1 MEYLYIIQQA
11 LIWIVTIYW
20 LYQFIIS
27 LCSFVKIKE
36 KPLKE
41 DKQHRFMTIIPAHN
55 EEKVVVNLIESLKKL
70 DYPKDLYDIY
80 VIADNC
86 TDKTAE
92 VAKKA
97 GAIVYER
104 FDEAHK
110 TKGHALQ
117 WFLAQKIEEDAPYD
131 AFCIF
136 DADNI
141 VDENFLKVMNKKL
154 CQGEEVVQ
162 GYKDIKNPSD
172 SWVSAGYA
180 IFYWTMHRFY
190 HLARYNI
197 GLSPLMNGTGFMVKF
212 DVIKPQGWN
221 TKTLTEDIEFSLKRI
236 IEGKKLGWARDAI
249 VYDEQPVG
257 FKQSWTQRSRWT
269 VGHMQCLKEYTKPL
283 AEAVVKNKTVMN
295 FDGLLYMLGTTPM
308 LILTMVLV
316 IVNTVLFATGAMSG
330 LDFTIQMLKYIIPTL
345 LVLPFMGLVVLYL
358 EKKPIKPMIKGLL
371 TYPIFMGSWLL
382 INIKCLFKRD
392 TEWKKIDHVND
403 KKIEDLLGYAINK
416 KYGYLTSSLGDIG
429 TGLKASVMVHLP
441 ALAKTKNIR
450 KVLEAISSFG
460 MNIRGMYGENNQ
472 VQGDIYQ
479 ISNKQTLGITEQEI
493 VQNVKVI
500 VQKIIEQERQ
510 ARKLLAKDELDLE
523 DIIYRSYGILTN
535 CRKISYE
542 EARNLLSNIKLG
554 TDLGI
559 LRELTDLKVQKLYL
573 YIKPANLQ
581 KYLGEQYE
589 AIERDIK
596 RAEVIK
602 QIITEK

>member
-308 LILTMVLV
+308 LILTLVLV
-316 IVNTVLFATGAMSG
+316 IVNIVLFATGAMTG

-392 TEWKKIDHVND
+392 TEWKKIYHVDD
-403 KKIEDLLGYAINK
+403 KKIEDLQTK
-416 KYGYLTSSLGDIG
+416 KL
-429 TGLKASVMVHLP
+429 
-441 ALAKTKNIR
+441 
-450 KVLEAISSFG
+450 
-460 MNIRGMYGENNQ
+460 
-472 VQGDIYQ
+472 
-479 ISNKQTLGITEQEI
+479 
-493 VQNVKVI
+493 
-500 VQKIIEQERQ
+500 
-510 ARKLLAKDELDLE
+510 
-523 DIIYRSYGILTN
+523 
-535 CRKISYE
+535 
-542 EARNLLSNIKLG
+542 
-554 TDLGI
+554 
-559 LRELTDLKVQKLYL
+559 
-573 YIKPANLQ
+573 
-581 KYLGEQYE
+581 
-589 AIERDIK
+589 
-596 RAEVIK
+596 
-602 QIITEK
+602 

>member
-55 EEKVVVNLIESLKKL
+55 EEKVVVNLVESLKKL

-316 IVNTVLFATGAMSG
+316 IVNTILFATGAMSG

-403 KKIEDLLGYAINK
+403 KKIEDL
-416 KYGYLTSSLGDIG
+416 
-429 TGLKASVMVHLP
+429 
-441 ALAKTKNIR
+441 
-450 KVLEAISSFG
+450 
-460 MNIRGMYGENNQ
+460 
-472 VQGDIYQ
+472 
-479 ISNKQTLGITEQEI
+479 
-493 VQNVKVI
+493 
-500 VQKIIEQERQ
+500 
-510 ARKLLAKDELDLE
+510 
-523 DIIYRSYGILTN
+523 
-535 CRKISYE
+535 
-542 EARNLLSNIKLG
+542 
-554 TDLGI
+554 
-559 LRELTDLKVQKLYL
+559 
-573 YIKPANLQ
+573 
-581 KYLGEQYE
+581 
-589 AIERDIK
+589 
-596 RAEVIK
+596 
-602 QIITEK
+602 